1 MAKRRGRSGSRLP
14 MRRGKK
20 IVLHLRADQAID
32 YKDLELISKC
42 VGSQGQIFS
51 RRRTSL
57 NAKMQREMKVAI
69 KRARHL
75 ALLPF
80 VGN

>member
-1 MAKRRGRSGSRLP
+1 MRRRSGPRTP

-20 IVLHLRADQAID
+20 IQLNLKRDQEID

-42 VGSQGQIFS
+42 VGSQGQIVS
-51 RRRTSL
+51 RRRTGL
-57 NAKMQREMKVAI
+57 NAKKQRDLKVAI

-75 ALLPF
+75 GLLPF
-80 VGN
+80 VGGGI

>member
-1 MAKRRGRSGSRLP
+1 